1 MDAGSVLDNLLER
14 HRGFV
19 AAPEH
24 AKLAK
29 VVRRR
34 HGSTSSAL
42 PPSKMV
48 EAVERGV
55 NPLMLGVQ
63 AHKAESAAREKAKA
77 RRKGSELDASHR
89 PSEPPA
95 RPRTASSSPRKTSNQ
110 SRNASACAVTVLQTH
125 TQLPAVPAAREI
137 QRAREVAVSATLT
150 SRYQELRAKR
160 QQEDEERKRSR
171 SDTASV
177 PHSAAAGAD
186 DYFHHGFSNPE
197 RFLAT
202 AVYDA
207 KDSAARAWDL
217 AGLSVEALLAASK
230 PTPEPL
236 GRSTPPLSV
245 FALNDTTEKRCAL
258 RRLRAAR
265 RSVNDAH
272 GSTQMSSKRGDVM
285 ADSKAAAATPETV
298 QLPVATA
305 QSAADRTRSSR
316 TSRRQRKQAI
326 RCVLSFSV
334 ASMWALAARIVAE
347 RLGTV
352 SQLRLE
358 CMGATVPASALA
370 ARSEGAGVL
379 PLSLA
384 RLFPLF
390 GALVEVQ
397 ELELMTAPVR
407 LRSSRNAR
415 RARFASATGGEGAR
429 GAPELRVLQQR
440 KGIVMEDRGDEA
452 APLLRVKSSPSIVR
466 VPKHFPGASGSFV
479 ELLQRLL
486 LRTPTTP
493 STSHGGR
500 EPTPIA
506 STVTR
511 APATPLAGL
520 RVLVAVFCGEVHAAA
535 EGCNVAA
542 RHAHRGEEG
551 PPVAAEGSRADEYP
565 LHRLLHPSIKMKRGR
580 SRSSSTGSAA
590 AEKRSHTVREEVAL
604 FLFRRDLRVVDNTGL
619 QALCDEA
626 ARRSIPVLP
635 AFFFNPIQCDKKR
648 NPYFGDAF
656 FQFFC
661 ESLIDLD
668 GAAQLNGGLVCLRG
682 SDEDC
687 LQRIRDSGYEVKVL
701 GFNEDYTPFALAR
714 DRLLRAYADKQG
726 IVCVTGPHDYSLRP
740 LDEVVKNS
748 EQPYS
753 VFTPFYN
760 KFTAEHA
767 HRVAVPLLVNVS
779 KVQSMLV
786 SQPKKRMEHHL
797 VDPALVYAHMPQ
809 VQDHGGRTE
818 GLKRL
823 ACVERLKQYAD
834 ARDDIAGDRTS
845 HLSPHMKCGTVS
857 TREVWHASVRALG
870 TGHPFTRQLVW
881 REFYAMLAFTRPRL
895 LQGQLNSF
903 IGQQDIVKATQP
915 KQNAPFQPSYD
926 NFKWSWKAEHFE
938 AFKEGR
944 TGVPLVDAAVRCLTA
959 TGWCHN
965 RCRLV
970 ISNFAVKV
978 LGIDW
983 RECERWFATV
993 AVDYD
998 AANNNGGW
1006 LWSSGQGADAQPYFR
1021 TFNAF
1026 RQSERFDPDCK
1037 FIFQWVPELAKVP
1050 PSVVHHWEGYCARAR
1065 GKATVTHSR
1074 KRNGQGN
1081 AEEYSTSYPA
1091 PIVDIKAATKAVVE
1105 EFKKYGKYK
1114 EN

>member
-1 MDAGSVLDNLLER
+1 MSHMPLSALSCALRTRTRLYRHLNLPASFFSIQLLLRLCRGTLARTALATRDRSSRFCRVGAEAKTGRTAVGQLRPTKAIEDLCAQAHAHTNNLIMDAGSVLDNLLER

-177 PHSAAAGAD
+177 PHSAAAGAGSEGEKSAHKRVRTEEKRLPPQGLPLQMITSTTVSRTRRDFWRRRCTTRKILRLARGISRASALRRYWYTTLSGDKAGAGDCGSFARATHAGHTGD
-186 DYFHHGFSNPE
+186 DSGRGENE
-197 RFLAT
+197 EGAAT
-202 AVYDA
+202 
-207 KDSAARAWDL
+207 AARA
-217 AGLSVEALLAASK
+217 SKAASK

-440 KGIVMEDRGDEA
+440 KGIVMEEYSETLGVLLLPPQCGADMQAWTDEVTRVLAQGQDTSACASRGDEA

-565 LHRLLHPSIKMKRGR
+565 LHRLLH
-580 SRSSSTGSAA
+580 
-590 AEKRSHTVREEVAL
+590 
-604 FLFRRDLRVVDNTGL
+604 
-619 QALCDEA
+619 
-626 ARRSIPVLP
+626 
-635 AFFFNPIQCDKKR
+635 
-648 NPYFGDAF
+648 
-656 FQFFC
+656 
-661 ESLIDLD
+661 
-668 GAAQLNGGLVCLRG
+668 
-682 SDEDC
+682 
-687 LQRIRDSGYEVKVL
+687 
-701 GFNEDYTPFALAR
+701 
-714 DRLLRAYADKQG
+714 
-726 IVCVTGPHDYSLRP
+726 
-740 LDEVVKNS
+740 
-748 EQPYS
+748 
-753 VFTPFYN
+753 
-760 KFTAEHA
+760 
-767 HRVAVPLLVNVS
+767 
-779 KVQSMLV
+779 
-786 SQPKKRMEHHL
+786 
-797 VDPALVYAHMPQ
+797 
-809 VQDHGGRTE
+809 
-818 GLKRL
+818 
-823 ACVERLKQYAD
+823 
-834 ARDDIAGDRTS
+834 
-845 HLSPHMKCGTVS
+845 
-857 TREVWHASVRALG
+857 
-870 TGHPFTRQLVW
+870 
-881 REFYAMLAFTRPRL
+881 
-895 LQGQLNSF
+895 
-903 IGQQDIVKATQP
+903 
-915 KQNAPFQPSYD
+915 
-926 NFKWSWKAEHFE
+926 
-938 AFKEGR
+938 
-944 TGVPLVDAAVRCLTA
+944 RCL
-959 TGWCHN
+959 
-965 RCRLV
+965 
-970 ISNFAVKV
+970 
-978 LGIDW
+978 
-983 RECERWFATV
+983 
-993 AVDYD
+993 
-998 AANNNGGW
+998 
-1006 LWSSGQGADAQPYFR
+1006 
-1021 TFNAF
+1021 
-1026 RQSERFDPDCK
+1026 
-1037 FIFQWVPELAKVP
+1037 
-1050 PSVVHHWEGYCARAR
+1050 
-1065 GKATVTHSR
+1065 
-1074 KRNGQGN
+1074 
-1081 AEEYSTSYPA
+1081 
-1091 PIVDIKAATKAVVE
+1091 
-1105 EFKKYGKYK
+1105 
-1114 EN
+1114 